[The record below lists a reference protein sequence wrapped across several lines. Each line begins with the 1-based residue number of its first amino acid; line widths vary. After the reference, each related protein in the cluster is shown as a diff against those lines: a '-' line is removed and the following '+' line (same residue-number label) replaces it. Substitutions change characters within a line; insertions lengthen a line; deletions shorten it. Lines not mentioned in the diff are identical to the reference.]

1 MVGATGMVGQ
11 RILAEALARGHQ
23 VTAIV
28 RDPARLSW
36 QHDNLRVV
44 IGDIFDREKLA
55 EIVTGHEVLIS
66 SYGPQVGTGKEEE
79 LLDATR
85 SLIAAAKSAGV
96 SRLLAVGGAGS
107 LEVAP
112 GVQLMD
118 VPEFPRMALPIAQA
132 HKDALEIFRQEQEL
146 NWAVFSPAA
155 DIQPGERTGKYR
167 LGTDQL
173 VSNEQGES
181 RISAE
186 DFAVAMLDEVERPQH
201 NRQRFTAGY

>member
-1 MVGATGMVGQ
+1 MVGQ
-11 RILAEALARGHQ
+11 RILAEALAQGHQ

>member
-1 MVGATGMVGQ
+1 MVGQ

>member
-1 MVGATGMVGQ
+1 MAGQ